1 MQSGWRF
8 GTLRNIP
15 LRIDPSWLYIV
26 ALITASD
33 AIAFS
38 PRYGLI
44 LGTLAGLTLALL
56 LFGSVLLHEL
66 GHSIVA
72 QSQGITVNSITL
84 FFFGGVA
91 AIERESKTPEGLF
104 QVAIAGP
111 AVSFVLFL
119 GFTSLGLLLPPDSLA
134 ATIAANLTRINLAL
148 TLFNLIP
155 GLPLDGG
162 QVLRAGIWKATGDR
176 LRGNRWAATSGKIL
190 GSLGIGLGL
199 LLLLGSGDA
208 GGIWLALIG
217 GFIWRSADRYSA
229 VTAIQTALADLQVS
243 DAMAPADFWYKAG
256 ATVARLLTVPGES
269 IATTEATLRSTLS
282 LGEALALLDQSRLR
296 SLPVIAPT
304 GEVVGMLDRGHILAI
319 VAQRLRVPVSPTDL
333 ESARESGT
341 FPAALPLSAIVQT
354 LGTR

>member
-26 ALITASD
+26 GLITISD
-33 AIAFS
+33 AIAFA
-38 PRYGLI
+38 PRYGLA
-44 LGTLAGLTLALL
+44 LGTVAGLALALL

-66 GHSIVA
+66 GHSVVA
-72 QSQGITVNSITL
+72 QSQGIRVNSITL

-91 AIERESKTPEGLF
+91 AIERESKTPGGLF

-111 AVSFVLFL
+111 AVSFILFL
-119 GFTSLGLLLPPDSLA
+119 GFGSLGLLLPPTSLL
-134 ATIAANLTRINLAL
+134 ATLTANLTRINLAL

-176 LRGNRWAATSGKIL
+176 LKGNRWAAISGKIL
-190 GSLGIGLGL
+190 GSIGIGLGL
-199 LLLLGSGDA
+199 LLLLETGDA

-217 GFIWRSADRYSA
+217 GFIWRSADRYGSI
-229 VTAIQTALADLQVS
+229 TEIQTALADLQVR

-256 ATVARLLTVPGES
+256 ATMARLLALPGET
-269 IATTEATLRSTLS
+269 IATTDTLLPETLS
-282 LGEALALLDQSRLR
+282 LGEALALLDESRLR
-296 SLPVIAPT
+296 SLPVT
-304 GEVVGMLDRGHILAI
+304 SSGGEVVGMIDRGHILAI
-319 VAQRLRVPVSPTDL
+319 VAQRLTIPVTPMEL
-333 ESARESGT
+333 EMARESGA
-341 FPAALPLSAIVQT
+341 FPAQLPLSAIVQS
-354 LGTR
+354 LGAR